1 MKLTPKEGLTFPV
14 RPCSEM
20 TALQPHGTVAALEV
34 DVAVTVV
41 VVAPE
46 VPVEGLVAPVVDVPA
61 DQTVDASKAET
72 ANQLRFS

>member
-1 MKLTPKEGLTFPV
+1 MRSTLKEGLTFPV
-14 RPCSEM
+14 RPCSA
-20 TALQPHGTVAALEV
+20 TTVLRPRGTVVALAV